1 MKSYLNKQK
10 AMRFLKMK
18 WVKVVGLIFIVLL
31 PSVLIYSLT
40 GESST
45 DPEKEFLSDSSKRMR
60 WEGCGGYKD
69 ILYQRNVKWSG
80 FQDGSGPTLDADNYI
95 VFAKSEL
102 NVSQISDQ
110 WKLGQTLVLAYSRA
124 EGAFLIDPNNAR
136 HLRLL
141 SVAKNHPIDE
151 YIEQELSGDKPGSDT
166 TSGMVDIYSRGIDL
180 WELEL
185 ARLDS
190 VILSGKYFKGEIRQN
205 YIKLQKV
212 RKAYADTQSRAQ
224 YDAIYFTQ
232 GDGGTI
238 RRIESV
244 CCAYKII
251 RSTAQNL
258 MMMARCIDDF
268 DSPVPEGWGK

>member
-1 MKSYLNKQK
+1 
-10 AMRFLKMK
+10 MRFLKMK

-31 PSVLIYSLT
+31 PAVLIYSLT
-40 GESST
+40 EGSSS

-80 FQDGSGPTLDADNYI
+80 FQDGSGPTLDEDNYI

-166 TSGMVDIYSRGIDL
+166 TWGMAFINDRGTDL

-185 ARLDS
+185 KRLDEA
-190 VILSGKYFKGEIRQN
+190 VLSGKYFKGEIREN
-205 YIKLQKV
+205 YLKLQKV
-212 RKAYADTQSRAQ
+212 RNAYMDLMCQTIGQAT
-224 YDAIYFTQ
+224 YFSPN
-232 GDGGTI
+232 GGTI
-238 RRIESV
+238 RMIN
-244 CCAYKII
+244 
-251 RSTAQNL
+251 STSRCSSIVRDLALQA
-258 MMMARCIDDF
+258 MAIAGFVDDF
-268 DSPVPEGWGK
+268 DSPGEADDQK

>member
-1 MKSYLNKQK
+1 M
-10 AMRFLKMK
+10 AMRFLKMT
-18 WVKVVGLIFIVLL
+18 WVKVTGLFLLGLLL
-31 PSVLIYSLT
+31 PAVLIYFLT
-40 GESST
+40 GGSSP

-80 FQDGSGPTLDADNYI
+80 WQDGVGPTLDADNYI

-110 WKLGQTLVLAYSRA
+110 WKLGQTVVLAYSRA

-166 TSGMVDIYSRGIDL
+166 TWGMVFINDRGTDL

-185 ARLDS
+185 KRLDEA
-190 VILSGKYFKGEIRQN
+190 VLSGKYFKGEIREN
-205 YIKLQKV
+205 YLKLQKV
-212 RKAYADTQSRAQ
+212 RNAYMELMCQTIGQAT
-224 YDAIYFTQ
+224 YFSPN
-232 GDGGTI
+232 GGTI
-238 RRIESV
+238 RRIN
-244 CCAYKII
+244 
-251 RSTAQNL
+251 STSRCSSIVRDLALQAMAIAQFV
-258 MMMARCIDDF
+258 DDF
-268 DSPVPEGWGK
+268 DSPGEADDQK